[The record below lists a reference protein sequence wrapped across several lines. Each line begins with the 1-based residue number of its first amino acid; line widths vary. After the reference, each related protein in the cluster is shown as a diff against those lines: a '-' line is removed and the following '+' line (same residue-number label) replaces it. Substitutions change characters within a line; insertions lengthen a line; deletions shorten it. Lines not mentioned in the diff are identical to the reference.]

1 MSTATQE
8 YSADI
13 VSVLDKIEKWTVLQL
28 KEFKTAYEERFDVT
42 AAAAM
47 PMMMA
52 GPAAGAD
59 VAAPV
64 AKTTFDVVLKAVG
77 DKKIQVIKV
86 VREATGLGL
95 KEAKQLVDDSAVA
108 PKAVKENLT
117 KDEAEELKKK
127 LEESGA
133 TIELK

>member
-13 VSVLDKIEKWTVLQL
+13 VSVLDKIEKWTLLQL

-42 AAAAM
+42 AAVAM

-59 VAAPV
+59 VAAPAV
-64 AKTTFDVVLKAVG
+64 KTTFDVVLKAVG

-86 VREATGLGL
+86 VREITGLGL